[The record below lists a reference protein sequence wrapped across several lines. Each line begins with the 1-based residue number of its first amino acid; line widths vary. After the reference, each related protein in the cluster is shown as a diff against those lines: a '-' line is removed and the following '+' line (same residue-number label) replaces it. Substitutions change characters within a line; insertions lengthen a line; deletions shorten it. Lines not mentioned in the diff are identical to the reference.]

1 MTEESEVTID
11 GVRMYRRM
19 AEQALAQA
27 EKTKD
32 SNIRA
37 QYINAA
43 TQWLSL
49 ADDMEKFCES
59 GR

>member
-1 MTEESEVTID
+1 MSDEPEMTLD

-32 SNIRA
+32 GNIRA

-43 TQWLSL
+43 AQWQSL
-49 ADDMEKFCES
+49 ADDMEQFCAS
-59 GR
+59 HR

>member
-1 MTEESEVTID
+1 MSEEPDVTLD
-11 GVRMYRRM
+11 GARMYRRM

-27 EKTKD
+27 EKTQD
-32 SNIRA
+32 RNIRA
-37 QYINAA
+37 QYVTAA

-49 ADDMEKFCES
+49 AEDMERFCES